1 MLVAARTGAW
11 AKSGSHTPAYG
22 GLCFTAEADN
32 SSVQLT
38 AVGSAPAVTL
48 VKSFDG
54 VNWEAYAVGEVIDL
68 PSVGDFVYL
77 AAGEGGNETFG
88 SSTSAYHQF
97 VINGLVAA
105 SGDITSLRRFDLEQ
119 TTLATYCYI
128 SMFSGCTGL
137 TGAPELPATTLA
149 TYCYI
154 SMFSG
159 CTGLTSAPELPA
171 ITLTTACY
179 RLMFSGCTGLTSAPE
194 LPAITLT
201 TACYSSMF
209 NGCTGL
215 TSAPELPA
223 TTLASN
229 CYGSMF
235 NGCTGLMSAP
245 ELPATTLASNC
256 YGSMFNGCTGLM
268 SAPELPATT
277 LATACY
283 RSMFQGCTGLTIA
296 PELPATKLE
305 RICYQSM
312 FDGCTNLSLIKVHF
326 TTWVSQTN
334 SWVSGVSP
342 TGTFYKP
349 SALPEEYGTD
359 KIPTGWTVVNID
371 KTT

>member
-1 MLVAARTGAW
+1 MMLGARTAAW
-11 AKSGSHTPAYG
+11 AKSGSPTPAAYG

-88 SSTSAYHQF
+88 SSLSAYHNF

-105 SGDITSLRRFDLEQ
+105 SGDITSIRRFDLEQ

-128 SMFSGCTGL
+128 SMFDGCTGL
-137 TGAPELPATTLA
+137 TGAPELHATTLA
-149 TYCYI
+149 TNCYR

-171 ITLTTACY
+171 TTLVISCYYNMFNGCTGLTNAPELPATTLGIGCY
-179 RLMFSGCTGLTSAPE
+179 YSMFSGCTGLTSAPE
-194 LPAITLT
+194 LPATTLEKF
-201 TACYSSMF
+201 CYNSMF
-209 NGCTGL
+209 KGCTGL

-223 TTLASN
+223 TTLESR
-229 CYGSMF
+229 CYSTMF
-235 NGCTGLMSAP
+235 NGCT
-245 ELPATTLASNC
+245 
-256 YGSMFNGCTGLM
+256 
-268 SAPELPATT
+268 
-277 LATACY
+277 
-283 RSMFQGCTGLTIA
+283 
-296 PELPATKLE
+296 
-305 RICYQSM
+305 
-312 FDGCTNLSLIKVHF
+312 DLSLIKVHF
-326 TTWVSQTN
+326 TAWGAQTINWVSN
-334 SWVSGVSP
+334 VSP

-349 SALPEEYGTD
+349 SALSEEFGES
-359 KIPTGWTVVNID
+359 KIPTGWTVVNVD
-371 KTT
+371 